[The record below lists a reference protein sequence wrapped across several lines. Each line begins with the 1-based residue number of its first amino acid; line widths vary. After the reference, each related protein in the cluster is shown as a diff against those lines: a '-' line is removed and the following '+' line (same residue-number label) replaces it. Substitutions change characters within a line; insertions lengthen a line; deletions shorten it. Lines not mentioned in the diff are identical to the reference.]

1 MALITTNNTWAG
13 KDVNLFISEA
23 FTNALFYK
31 NFKPKLIEAVNCK
44 YIYFAL
50 ENSFNLQAYE
60 CCPDTGFDDVT
71 LDQRTGELCNFMVI
85 AKMCHQDLACTARE
99 MNYKKGMRRQKITDD
114 AVLIDTIVSVAFDQI
129 SVQLDD
135 LIINGDTAYTG
146 PGYLSI
152 CDGLLAKFA
161 LDPSVITVVGT
172 TVDATNVIAEL
183 NKLYAAIPD
192 AIKFGSKAGQLKI
205 AVSANIASAYMQALA
220 TTGSFFAFNP
230 TLSAPMT
237 YLGIP
242 IVTVTSLP
250 ADTMFATFSDNI
262 LLVTDDMVDWASM
275 RIIDESLYGT
285 CDQISMKLQA
295 RIAIDYGYG
304 KYITLYQ

>member
-23 FTNALFYK
+23 FTNTLFYK
-31 NFKPKLIEAVNCK
+31 TFSPKLIESVNCK

-60 CCPDTGFDDVT
+60 CCPTTGFDDVT
-71 LDQRTGELCNFMVI
+71 LDQRTGEVCNFMVI

-99 MNYKKGMRRQKITDD
+99 INYRKGMRNQKITDD
-114 AVLIDTIVSVAFDQI
+114 SVLIDTIVSVAFEQI
-129 SVQLDD
+129 SVQLDNV
-135 LIINGDTAYTG
+135 IINGDTAAG
-146 PGYLSI
+146 SGYLNI
-152 CDGLLAKFA
+152 CDGLLTKFGA
-161 LDPSVITVVGT
+161 DGTVVTVSGT
-172 TVDATNVIAEL
+172 TVTALNVITEL
-183 NKLYAAIPD
+183 NKIYDAIPNE
-192 AIKFGSKAGQLKI
+192 IKFGTKAGQLKI

-220 TTGSFFAFNP
+220 TSGAFFAFNP
-230 TLSAPMT
+230 TSATPMT

-250 ADTMFATFSDNI
+250 ADTAFATYSDNI
-262 LLVTDDMVDWASM
+262 ILVTDDMVDWASM

-295 RIAIDYGYG
+295 RMAVDYGYG
-304 KYITLYQ
+304 KYVVLYQ